1 MPMLAASMWYDV
13 YEWVIIGGAIVIL
26 VLWIGSLFAAIS
38 GGSKSRPPGP
48 HRPEGCSGSNTSR
61 VNPS

>member
-1 MPMLAASMWYDV
+1 MLAASVWYDV

-38 GGSKSRPPGP
+38 GESKSRPPGP
-48 HRPEGCSGSNTSR
+48 HRPDR
-61 VNPS
+61 LFRK